1 MKTDSRAIRNAVNES
16 VDMDRWQAGAE
27 SYKDKML
34 SELKTIVGDAERLLK
49 HAADSSSEGYATVR
63 TQFDRQ
69 MDRTRDQLDNARTAV
84 SRNAR
89 RSTAAARGYVRENPL
104 RSVGLAT
111 AAGLI
116 VGLLVVSFLNN
127 RR

>member
-1 MKTDSRAIRNAVNES
+1 MNADSRALRNAVNEN

-27 SYKDKML
+27 RYKDKVL
-34 SELKTIVGDAERLLK
+34 SELKSIVSDAERLLSQ
-49 HAADSSSEGYATVR
+49 AADSSSEGLATMR

-69 MDRTRDQLDNARTAV
+69 MDKSRDQLDKARKAV
-84 SRNAR
+84 DRNAR

-104 RSVGLAT
+104 GSIGVAT
-111 AAGLI
+111 ATGVI
-116 VGLLVVSFLNN
+116 IGLLVVSFLNN

>member
-1 MKTDSRAIRNAVNES
+1 MNTDSRALRNAVNEN

-27 SYKDKML
+27 RYKDKVL
-34 SELKTIVGDAERLLK
+34 SELKSIVSDAERLLSQ
-49 HAADSSSEGYATVR
+49 AADSSSEGLATMR

-69 MDRTRDQLDNARTAV
+69 MDRSRDQLDKARKAV
-84 SRNAR
+84 DRNAR

-104 RSVGLAT
+104 RSVGVAT
-111 AAGLI
+111 AAGVI

>member
-1 MKTDSRAIRNAVNES
+1 MNADSRALRNAVNENI
-16 VDMDRWQAGAE
+16 DIDRWQSSAE

-34 SELKTIVGDAERLLK
+34 SELKSLVGDAEKLLK
-49 HAADSSSEGYATVR
+49 QAADSSSEGLATMR

-69 MDRTRDQLDNARTAV
+69 MDRTRDQLDKARKTIND
-84 SRNAR
+84 NAR

-104 RSVGLAT
+104 RSVGVAT
-111 AAGLI
+111 AAGVI
-116 VGLLVVSFLNN
+116 VGLVVVSYLNN

>member
-116 VGLLVVSFLNN
+116 VGLLIVSFLNN

>member
-1 MKTDSRAIRNAVNES
+1 MNTDSRALRNAVNEN

-49 HAADSSSEGYATVR
+49 HAAESSSEGFATVR
-63 TQFDRQ
+63 SQFDRQ
-69 MDRTRDQLDNARTAV
+69 VGRTRDQLDKATRAV
-84 SRNAR
+84 NRNAQ

-104 RSVGLAT
+104 RSVGVAT
-111 AAGLI
+111 AAGVI

>member
-1 MKTDSRAIRNAVNES
+1 MNTDSRALRNAVNENI
-16 VDMDRWQAGAE
+16 DMDRWQAGAE

-34 SELKTIVGDAERLLK
+34 AELKTIVGDAQRLLNQ
-49 HAADSSSEGYATVR
+49 AADSSSEGFATVR

-69 MDRTRDQLDNARTAV
+69 MGRTRDQLDKASKAV
-84 SRNAR
+84 SRNAQ

-104 RSVGLAT
+104 RSVGVAT
-111 AAGLI
+111 AAGVI
-116 VGLLVVSFLNN
+116 VGLLVVSYLNN